1 MTVIRQHKVKVESPR
16 RRVRVTFP
24 NGMQVT
30 YDLMPDESSDSFVDN
45 YGNESA
51 SFYFYT
57 EAKA

>member
-1 MTVIRQHKVKVESPR
+1 MTVIRQHKVKHESR
-16 RRVRVTFP
+16 RRVEVTTP
-24 NGMQVT
+24 DGVKVT
-30 YDLMPDESSDSFVDN
+30 YDLMPDETPDSFVDN